1 MARLIDMTMAA
12 AATTGFVVGIL
23 AWLAVLSVTM
33 VNTLTKAVL
42 VTVIAGSK
50 TGAHVAWQSLDA
62 Y

>member
-1 MARLIDMTMAA
+1 
-12 AATTGFVVGIL
+12 L
-23 AWLAVLSVTM
+23 AWRAVLSVTM

-62 Y
+62 C